1 MLNIKSKML
10 PPKRWLKRK
19 KRENN
24 TLSVQSSLS
33 SFAQNYLH
41 KCKDTYFILQNKY
54 LCIYE
59 FSFAAKIKN
68 PETIAI
74 NNYDDFLAFF
84 RGKQVWK
91 IVALL
96 QKRELQVLIVL
107 EIKSWNEK
115 AEMKIMKIYWKNT
128 MLMKLKKNPSI
139 FIRHFVTD
147 GLAFSE

>member
-54 LCIYE
+54 LRIYKA
-59 FSFAAKIKN
+59 SFGAKI
-68 PETIAI
+68 IR
-74 NNYDDFLAFF
+74 DDCALKDFF
-84 RGKQVWK
+84 QHFKF
-91 IVALL
+91 
-96 QKRELQVLIVL
+96 
-107 EIKSWNEK
+107 
-115 AEMKIMKIYWKNT
+115 IY
-128 MLMKLKKNPSI
+128 
-139 FIRHFVTD
+139 
-147 GLAFSE
+147 